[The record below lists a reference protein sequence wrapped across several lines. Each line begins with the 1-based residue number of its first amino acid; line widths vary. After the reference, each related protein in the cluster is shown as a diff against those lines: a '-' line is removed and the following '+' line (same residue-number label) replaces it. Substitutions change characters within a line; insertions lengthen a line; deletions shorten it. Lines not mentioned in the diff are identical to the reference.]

1 MELSELQLSR
11 IKRTK
16 ILIVDDL
23 PENLQILGNTLRE
36 NGFQIAFA
44 TSGKQA
50 LSVAALK
57 NPNLILLD
65 MTMPEMDGLTVCK
78 KLKENPATSSI
89 PIIFLTARTET
100 ESIMK
105 ALSLGA
111 VDYVVKPFN
120 SSSLLERIFTHLGID
135 KINEASSEEKE
146 NMILS
151 ETSALLKKEFVPKCN
166 EVRASMFIDDVV
178 AFAKSLIDLGK
189 QNQVKALVEY
199 GENLN
204 ENANSLRIAKMTEM
218 LDKFPVLIGK
228 ISR

>member
-78 KLKENPATSSI
+78 KLKENPRHKQYSNY
-89 PIIFLTARTET
+89 IFNCQNRNRKHY
-100 ESIMK
+100 ESI
-105 ALSLGA
+105 
-111 VDYVVKPFN
+111 
-120 SSSLLERIFTHLGID
+120 
-135 KINEASSEEKE
+135 
-146 NMILS
+146 
-151 ETSALLKKEFVPKCN
+151 VPWCC
-166 EVRASMFIDDVV
+166 
-178 AFAKSLIDLGK
+178 G
-189 QNQVKALVEY
+189 
-199 GENLN
+199 
-204 ENANSLRIAKMTEM
+204 LRC
-218 LDKFPVLIGK
+218 
-228 ISR
+228 